1 MARPKFKIDPDES
14 GILAKATVRA
24 ADKLDVKGNVL
35 AAMLG
40 VSESSISRM
49 RSGEFKLERGNK
61 EFELAGLFLRMYR
74 SLDAIVGGDDHV
86 ATQWL
91 RNENRAL
98 RARPIDMIQSANGL
112 VDVIHYLDSRRGP
125 I

>member
-1 MARPKFKIDPDES
+1 MPTPKLKIDPDES

-61 EFELAGLFLRMYR
+61 EFELAA
-74 SLDAIVGGDDHV
+74 LDAIVGGDDHV

-91 RNENRAL
+91 RNENSAL
-98 RARPIDMIQSANGL
+98 RARPIEMIQSANGL

>member
-1 MARPKFKIDPDES
+1 MPTPKLKIDPDES

-49 RSGEFKLERGNK
+49 RSGEFKL
-61 EFELAGLFLRMYR
+61 AALFLRMYR

-91 RNENRAL
+91 RNENSAL
-98 RARPIDMIQSANGL
+98 RARPIEMIQSANGL